1 MRFNALIEANLAHAK
16 QFVVRIM
23 KLGKRDATT
32 KTLKVTGETFG
43 FGLNLSQDG
52 AGALRNFSETAGYQ
66 LGQFHL
72 LGKAHERGALPA
84 VVELRIPKTG
94 SDHMGRT

>member
-1 MRFNALIEANLAHAK
+1 MRFDALIEANLTHAK

-43 FGLNLSQDG
+43 FGLNLSQDW